1 MILLQAQ
8 NVARSFDGEYLF
20 RNVHLEIKEHARIA
34 IVGPN
39 GVGKSTLLK
48 IIAQVDAPDEGQIT
62 LGKGV
67 TWAYLPQNS
76 GLNSNKTVYQEML
89 GLFSDLQDM
98 EKQMHHLEKQLS
110 DENVIQDA
118 DKYQQILK
126 QYDQLQTD
134 FADRNGYGYE
144 AEIRGVLHGFKFYE
158 DVYDEPINN
167 LSGGEKSR
175 LALAKLLLAKKDILI
190 LDEPTNHID
199 VDTLGWLENYLQGYP
214 GAVLIVSHD
223 RYFLDHTVN
232 EIYDLTNQH
241 LEHYNGNYTRFVA
254 EKKAKLDQAWR
265 AYNKQQEEIA
275 KLQDFINK
283 NIARAATTKLAQS
296 RRKQLEKMPK
306 LSRPSAP
313 QHTIHFRFKADTES
327 GKDVL
332 QVNNAAI
339 GYNNKIMSQPIN
351 LDIKKHDVQAI
362 VGPNGIGKS
371 TLLKSILHQIPWLA
385 GEEKFGTNVHIGYYD
400 QEQQQLHPQKTVLN
414 EIWDEYPTTP
424 EKEIRNALAS
434 FLFTGDDVEKTVA
447 QLSGGQKARLALT
460 KLAMHHDNFLILD
473 EPTNHLDIASRDVLE
488 EAIKAFNGTVLFVSH
503 DRYFIN
509 NVATAIN
516 EITPEGSTHYLGNW
530 DYYQDK
536 KAELAAIAEAEA
548 AENADN
554 NTTVDNSQDEP
565 SPQVTYQQSKESQK
579 AKRKL
584 SREVAHLEEQMN
596 QLAAQ
601 QKEIELAM
609 TDSQNYT
616 DHEKMQVLQE
626 QLTDIKNQL
635 TDIED
640 QWEAKELELEELA

>member
-20 RNVHLEIKEHARIA
+20 RNVHLEIKDHARIA

-39 GVGKSTLLK
+39 GVGKSTLLR

-76 GLNSNKTVYQEML
+76 GLNSHKTVYQEML
-89 GLFSDLQDM
+89 TLFSDLQIM
-98 EKQMHHLEKQLS
+98 EKQMHQLEKQLS
-110 DENVIQDA
+110 DEKVIQDT

-126 QYDQLQTD
+126 QYDQLQND

-144 AEIRGVLHGFKFYE
+144 AEIRSVLHGFKFYE

-175 LALAKLLLAKKDILI
+175 LALAKLLLSKKDIII

-199 VDTLGWLENYLQGYP
+199 VDTLGWLETYLQGYP

-241 LEHYNGNYTRFVA
+241 LEHYNGNYTRFTQ

-306 LSRPSAP
+306 LSRPSTP
-313 QHTIHFRFKADTES
+313 QHTIHFHFKADTES

-339 GYNNKIMSQPIN
+339 GYDNKIMAQPIN
-351 LDIKKHDVQAI
+351 LDVKKHDIQAI

-385 GEEKFGTNVHIGYYD
+385 GEEKIGTNVHIGYYD
-400 QEQQQLHPQKTVLN
+400 QEQQLLHPQKTVLN

-447 QLSGGQKARLALT
+447 QLSGGQKARLSLT

-488 EAIKAFNGTVLFVSH
+488 EAIKSFNGTVLFVSH

-536 KAELAAIAEAEA
+536 KAEAEAIAEAEA
-548 AENADN
+548 EENNDDN
-554 NTTVDNSQDEP
+554 EVVDTTTEV
-565 SPQVTYQQSKESQK
+565 SPQASYQQSKESQK

-596 QLAAQ
+596 ELTAKQH
-601 QKEIELAM
+601 EIELAM
-609 TDSQNYT
+609 TDAQNYT
-616 DHEKMQVLQE
+616 NHEKMQVLQD
-626 QLTDIKNQL
+626 QLATIKNQL

-640 QWEAKELELEELA
+640 QWEAKELELEELE

>member
-8 NVARSFDGEYLF
+8 NIARTFGGEYLF
-20 RNVHLEIKEHARIA
+20 KNVHLEVKDHARIA

-48 IIAQVDAPDEGQIT
+48 IIAQVEPPDEGQIT
-62 LGKGV
+62 LGKGI
-67 TWAYLPQNS
+67 TWDYLPQNS
-76 GLNSNKTVYQEML
+76 GLNSTRTVYEEML
-89 GLFSDLQDM
+89 TLFSDLQLM
-98 EKQMHHLEKQLS
+98 EKQMHHLETQLS
-110 DENVIQDA
+110 DEKIINNHAQ
-118 DKYQQILK
+118 YQQILK
-126 QYDQLQTD
+126 QYDQLQND

-144 AEIRGVLHGFKFYE
+144 AEIRSVLHGFKFYD
-158 DVYDEPINN
+158 DVYNEPITN

-175 LALAKLLLAKKDILI
+175 LALAKLLLSKKDILI

-199 VDTLGWLENYLQGYP
+199 VDTLGWLETYLQGYP
-214 GAVLIVSHD
+214 GAVIIVSHD

-232 EIYDLTNQH
+232 EVYDLTNQH
-241 LEHYNGNYTRFVA
+241 LEHYNGNYTYFVK
-254 EKKAKLDQAWR
+254 EKQAKLDQAWR

-283 NIARAATTKLAQS
+283 NIVRAATTKLAQS

-313 QHTIHFRFKADTES
+313 PRTIHFRFKADTES

-332 QVNNAAI
+332 QVNDAAI
-339 GYNNKIMSQPIN
+339 GYDNHIMAQPIN
-351 LDIKKHDVQAI
+351 LDVKKHDIQAI
-362 VGPNGIGKS
+362 VGPNGVGKS

-385 GEEKFGTNVHIGYYD
+385 GEEKIGTNVHIGYYD
-400 QEQQQLHPQKTVLN
+400 QEQQLLHPNKTVLN
-414 EIWDEYPTTP
+414 EIWDDYPTTP
-424 EKEIRNALAS
+424 EKEIRNALAG
-434 FLFTGDDVEKTVA
+434 FLFTGDDVEKTVS

-473 EPTNHLDIASRDVLE
+473 EPTNHLDIGSRDVLE
-488 EAIKAFNGTVLFVSH
+488 EALRSFNGTVLFVSH

-536 KAELAAIAEAEA
+536 KAEMQAIAEAQA
-548 AENADN
+548 AEVAAQTKQPN
-554 NTTVDNSQDEP
+554 NTEITVT
-565 SPQVTYQQSKESQK
+565 PQQNYQQSKEAQK

-584 SREVAHLEEQMN
+584 SREVAKLEQQMN
-596 QLAAQ
+596 ELTQ
-601 QKEIELAM
+601 QQQQVELAM
-609 TDSQNYT
+609 TEANNYT
-616 DHEKMQVLQE
+616 DPSKMQTLQE
-626 QLTDIKNQL
+626 QLATIKRQL

-640 QWEAKELELEELA
+640 QWEAKELELEELE